1 MAILNG
7 ILKKLNG
14 SAGSLTFKQ
23 VNGQTVVSE
32 KATIVKNSRTP
43 AQQRQRTK
51 WGNVVQMYKG
61 ICPLINYGYEAKPA
75 GCSDYNMFMK
85 ANMKLTDIYL
95 TRDEVAGG
103 ACIAAPYQ
111 LTQGSLPSIVVVG
124 NGENAKTDI
133 FLGDLVIDENTT
145 VKEFAQAVVSNNADY
160 DYGDQ
165 IAFFDVLQKVNAVS
179 LIPYC
184 QFSATN
190 VVLDKASEV
199 KLWDLVNKH
208 GFASSEDGFLM
219 HTEGEGNGVYG
230 WVHSRKGSGKTLV
243 STQTLINNNAEM
255 LAEYSGDNAYQRSV
269 KTYGGESSAF
279 LTPGTITTSG
289 AEAATP
295 SEEGNGG
302 GSDNTGGNS
311 SGDNTGGGGS
321 DNTDDGGEDLPPVL
335 GGDENEGGGSGG
347 SGDEEPDITVGD

>member
-7 ILKKLNG
+7 IIKKLNG

-32 KATIVKNSRTP
+32 KITAVKKSNTP
-43 AQQRQRTK
+43 MQMRQRTK

-61 ICPLINYGYEAKPA
+61 ICPLINYGFEAKPA
-75 GCSDYNMFMK
+75 GYSDYNMFMK

-95 TRDEVAGG
+95 TRQEVAGG

-124 NGENAKTDI
+124 KGENAKTDI

-145 VKEFAQAVVSNNADY
+145 VKDFAQAVVNNNADY

-165 IAFFDVLQKVNAVS
+165 IAFFNVLQKVNAVS

-219 HTEGEGNGVYG
+219 HTEGEGAGVYG
-230 WVHSRKGSGKTLV
+230 WDHSRKGSGKTLV
-243 STQTLINNNAEM
+243 STQTLVNNNAEM
-255 LAEYSGDNAYQRSV
+255 LAEYSGDFAYQRSV

-279 LTPGTITTSG
+279 LTPGTMTTSG

-295 SEEGNGG
+295 SEEQGGSDGG
-302 GSDNTGGNS
+302 GSGSDGGSGS
-311 SGDNTGGGGS
+311 SGSGSDGGS
-321 DNTDDGGEDLPPVL
+321 DEELPPVI
-335 GGDENEGGGSGG
+335 GGDENGGS
-347 SGDEEPDITVGD
+347 SGDDEVIDNGDL

>member
-43 AQQRQRTK
+43 MQQRQRTK

-95 TRDEVAGG
+95 TREEVAGG
-103 ACIAAPYQ
+103 GCIAAPYQ
-111 LTQGSLPSIVVVG
+111 LTQGTLPSIVTTG
-124 NGENAKTDI
+124 SGDNARTDI
-133 FLGDLVIDENTT
+133 KLGDLVIDADTK
-145 VKEFAQAVVSNNADY
+145 VKDFAMAVVSNNADY
-160 DYGDQ
+160 DFGDQ
-165 IAFFDVLQKVNAVS
+165 ISFFDVLQRVNAVTG
-179 LIPYC
+179 IPYC
-184 QFSATN
+184 QFLATN

-199 KLWDLVNKH
+199 KLLDMVSKY
-208 GFASSEDGFLM
+208 GFATVDGYLG
-219 HTEGEGNGVYG
+219 HIEGEGAGVFA
-230 WVHSRKGSGKTLV
+230 WVHSRKSSAKTLV
-243 STQTLINNNAEM
+243 STQSLVNNNDEM
-255 LAEYSGDNAYQRSV
+255 IAEYSGDQAYKRSV

-279 LTPGTITTSG
+279 LTPGTTTTQATDG
-289 AEAATP
+289 ATSEGETP
-295 SEEGNGG
+295 
-302 GSDNTGGNS
+302 T
-311 SGDNTGGGGS
+311 
-321 DNTDDGGEDLPPVL
+321 PPVDDS
-335 GGDENEGGGSGG
+335 GSGGGSGT
-347 SGDEEPDITVGD
+347 DEGGGEGKDPDFE

>member
-23 VNGQTVVSE
+23 VNGQTIVSE
-32 KATIVKNSRTP
+32 KATVVKNTRTP

-103 ACIAAPYQ
+103 GCIAAPYQ
-111 LTQGSLPSIVVVG
+111 LTQGTLPSIVVT
-124 NGENAKTDI
+124 GEGDNARTDI
-133 FLGDLVIDENTT
+133 SLGELTIDENTT
-145 VKEFAQAVVSNNADY
+145 VKDFAQAVVNNNADY

-165 IAFFDVLQKVNAVS
+165 IAFFDVLQRVNAVTG
-179 LIPYC
+179 IPYC
-184 QFSATN
+184 QFLATN

-199 KLWDLVNKH
+199 KLLDMVSKY
-208 GFASSEDGFLM
+208 GFATVDGFLG
-219 HTEGEGNGVYG
+219 HIEGEGAGVFG
-230 WVHSRKGSGKTLV
+230 WVHSRKASGKTLV
-243 STQTLINNNAEM
+243 STQSLINNNAEVI
-255 LAEYSGDNAYQRSV
+255 AEYSGAEAYKRSV

-279 LTPGTITTSG
+279 LTPGTTTTQ
-289 AEAATP
+289 ATDGSASAGGTPTTPP
-295 SEEGNGG
+295 S
-302 GSDNTGGNS
+302 
-311 SGDNTGGGGS
+311 
-321 DNTDDGGEDLPPVL
+321 
-335 GGDENEGGGSGG
+335 GGGSGTDESGGSDSGGG
-347 SGDEEPDITVGD
+347 SGSDTGGEDYYD

>member
-43 AQQRQRTK
+43 SQQRQRTK

-103 ACIAAPYQ
+103 GCVAFPYQ
-111 LTQGSLPSIVVVG
+111 ITQGTLPSIVVTG
-124 NGENAKTDI
+124 SGDNARTDI
-133 FLGDLVIDENTT
+133 KLGDLVIDAETK
-145 VKEFAQAVVSNNADY
+145 VKDFAMAVVSNNADY

-165 IAFFDVLQKVNAVS
+165 ISFFDVLQRVNAVTG
-179 LIPYC
+179 IPYC
-184 QFSATN
+184 QFLATN
-190 VVLDKASEV
+190 VMLDKTSEV
-199 KLWDLVNKH
+199 KLLDMVSKY
-208 GFASSEDGFLM
+208 GFATVDGFLG
-219 HTEGEGNGVYG
+219 HIEGEGSGVYA
-230 WVHSRKGSGKTLV
+230 WVHSRKSSTKTQV
-243 STQTLINNNAEM
+243 STQTFVNNNADVI
-255 LAEYSGDNAYQRSV
+255 AEYSGDQAYKRSV
-269 KTYGGESSAF
+269 KTYGGETSAF
-279 LTPGTITTSG
+279 LTPGTTTTQATDGATSEGETPTPPVDDSG
-289 AEAATP
+289 SGSDSGTDQ
-295 SEEGNGG
+295 GG
-302 GSDNTGGNS
+302 GSDSGSDSGSS
-311 SGDNTGGGGS
+311 SGN
-321 DNTDDGGEDLPPVL
+321 
-335 GGDENEGGGSGG
+335 
-347 SGDEEPDITVGD
+347 PDFE

>member
-32 KATIVKNSRTP
+32 KATTVKNSRTP

-103 ACIAAPYQ
+103 GCIAAPYQ
-111 LTQGSLPSIVVVG
+111 LTQGTLPSIVTS
-124 NGENAKTDI
+124 GEGDNVRTDI
-133 FLGDLVIDENTT
+133 SLGDLTINTETT
-145 VKEFAQAVVSNNADY
+145 VKDFSMAVVSNNADY
-160 DYGDQ
+160 DFGDQ
-165 IAFFDVLQKVNAVS
+165 ISFFDVLQRVNAVTG
-179 LIPYC
+179 IPYC
-184 QFSATN
+184 QFLATN

-199 KLWDLVNKH
+199 KLLDMVSKY
-208 GFASSEDGFLM
+208 GFATVDGFLG
-219 HTEGEGNGVYG
+219 HIEGEGAGVFA
-230 WVHSRKGSGKTLV
+230 WVHTRKSSGKTLV
-243 STQTLINNNAEM
+243 STQSLINNNAEVI
-255 LAEYSGDNAYQRSV
+255 AEYSGAEAYKRSV

-279 LTPGTITTSG
+279 LTPGTTTTQ
-289 AEAATP
+289 ATDGSASAGGTPTTPP
-295 SEEGNGG
+295 S
-302 GSDNTGGNS
+302 
-311 SGDNTGGGGS
+311 
-321 DNTDDGGEDLPPVL
+321 
-335 GGDENEGGGSGG
+335 GGGSGTDESGGSDSGGG
-347 SGDEEPDITVGD
+347 SGSDTGGEDYYE